1 METGPKAAKD
11 QLPAFPSRSRRI
23 GGFVGF
29 LFINTKCSGF
39 LSHSALGSGE
49 GSSKLAS
56 LPGVLAAPKLNP
68 F

>member
-11 QLPAFPSRSRRI
+11 QLPAFPSRSRI
-23 GGFVGF
+23 GGFVGL

-56 LPGVLAAPKLNP
+56 LPGVLAAPKPNP